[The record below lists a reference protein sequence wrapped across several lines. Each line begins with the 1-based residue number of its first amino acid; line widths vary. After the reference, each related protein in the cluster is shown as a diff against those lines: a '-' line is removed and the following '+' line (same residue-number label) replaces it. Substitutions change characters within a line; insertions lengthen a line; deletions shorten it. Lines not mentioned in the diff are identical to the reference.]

1 MSEALVGSSA
11 TLRPGQG
18 RTGPRV
24 RPAARPIRLG
34 TRYLGLI
41 SAWAVV
47 IGLAFKSELLTPTQ
61 VWQAAIGLAAFVTL
75 GLLFLHLSNHT
86 PGWLSP
92 DHYISPILTIV
103 AASGFSMIV
112 SNSSIHALVMLT
124 MGAFI
129 FASTFVDLSRG
140 MGREKPLHRFLRDA
154 TTFCVL
160 LALFYLILQAG
171 DLPNVVKFSEIFVV
185 AMLSGYRSFRFATK
199 REGLALLS
207 AFLTAGTVTFGAFG
221 MVTYLNQGSQYVAV
235 ILAFAWYAWQ
245 GLTVHALDDSLTRR
259 IIFEYGLFAV
269 ICVYLIAL
277 ALVTGRPIG

>member
-1 MSEALVGSSA
+1 MSEALASSA

-18 RTGPRV
+18 RMPARV
-24 RPAARPIRLG
+24 RPAPRPVQLG
-34 TRYLGLI
+34 TRYLGLL
-41 SAWAVV
+41 SAWAVA
-47 IGLAFKSELLTPTQ
+47 IGLAFKSELLSPNQ
-61 VWQAAIGLAAFVTL
+61 VWQATVGLVLLVTL
-75 GLLFLHLSNHT
+75 GLVFLHARNRT
-86 PGWLSP
+86 PAWLSL
-92 DHYISPILTIV
+92 DHYITPVLVICAAAAFSILAPDYRV
-103 AASGFSMIV
+103 
-112 SNSSIHALVMLT
+112 HALAMVL

-129 FASTFVDLSRG
+129 FTSSFVDLSRG
-140 MGREKPLHRFLRDA
+140 MGRERPLHRFLRDA

-160 LALFYLILQAG
+160 LALFFLILQSN
-171 DLPNVVKFSEIFVV
+171 DLPNVLKFSAIFVV
-185 AMLSGYRSFRFATK
+185 ALLSGYRSFRFATK

-259 IIFEYGLFAV
+259 IMFEYGLFAV
-269 ICVYLIAL
+269 ICIYLIAL